1 MFSHHIHPAIWF
13 RELCLKNGIE
23 LTDYQIGQ
31 LEKHVALLLD
41 WNKKINLISRKDEQ
55 NIWPNHILHCASL
68 LFKFHFPSSTRIIDI
83 GTGGG
88 LPGIPLKIIQPD
100 LNITLLDS
108 TQKKIEAVQ
117 QMLHQLGL
125 TGISAVWGRAEEVG
139 KKKEFARK
147 FDVAVSRAVAPLEK
161 LIAWSKPF
169 LRERS
174 GSLIST
180 SAQEQGRRH
189 VYPPALLAMK
199 GGDISSE
206 VEKAR
211 RTSQVKQI
219 LIENLQYDDVG
230 AISLQDKKVVYIIF

>member
-1 MFSHHIHPAIWF
+1 MPNHQVHPTIWF

-23 LTDYQIGQ
+23 LTDYQIDL
-31 LEKHVALLLD
+31 LEKYVALLLD
-41 WNKKINLISRKDEQ
+41 WNKKINLISRKDEP

-68 LFKFHFPSSTRIIDI
+68 LFKFSFPPSTRIIDI

-100 LNITLLDS
+100 LEITLLDS

-117 QMLHQLGL
+117 QMLSQLRL
-125 TGISAVWGRAEEVG
+125 SGISVVWGRAEEIG

-147 FDVAVSRAVAPLEK
+147 FDIAVSRAVAPLEK

-169 LRERS
+169 LRERP

-180 SAQEQGRRH
+180 STQEQGRRY
-189 VYPPALLAMK
+189 VSPPALLAMK
-199 GGDISSE
+199 GGDTSREI
-206 VEKAR
+206 EKVR

-219 LIENLQYDDVG
+219 VIENLQYDDVG
-230 AISLQDKKVVYIIF
+230 VGALQDKKVVYIIF